1 MPEKDDRKRQQDA
14 DRAETRSS
22 ARDSKLRPDFSP
34 EDEFDEEDE
43 GTTLEEERELDAA
56 LADQTRDEVEVV
68 HYDDDEDALIIGADD
83 ENVTKDMAQYTE
95 DEEVRDEFAERQKLH
110 QGSKDLLM
118 KLREHHS
125 KTPDLTA
132 DDIDAAWDD
141 ANVGDETVGG
151 TAPTPD
157 QDQVDELGEAV
168 GLMYEDDEPLGI
180 QDKMREREQDRW
192 ELDPE
197 SAEDEEDEELDE
209 LDDLED
215 EDEFDDFDEFDDED
229 DYDDLDDEDD
239 YDDFDD
245 EDALDD
251 ELDY

>member
-1 MPEKDDRKRQQDA
+1 MSEKDDRKRQQDA

-34 EDEFDEEDE
+34 EDEFDEEDQ

-68 HYDDDEDALIIGADD
+68 YYDDDEDALIIGADD

-180 QDKMREREQDRW
+180 QDKMREREEERW

-197 SAEDEEDEELDE
+197 SADDEEDEELDE
-209 LDDLED
+209 DDLDDFD
-215 EDEFDDFDEFDDED
+215 EDDFDDFDEDDLDDFDE
-229 DYDDLDDEDD
+229 DDLDDEDD
-239 YDDFDD
+239 
-245 EDALDD
+245 

>member
-34 EDEFDEEDE
+34 EDEFDEEDQ

-68 HYDDDEDALIIGADD
+68 HYDEDEDALIIGADD

-180 QDKMREREQDRW
+180 QDKMREREEERW

-197 SAEDEEDEELDE
+197 SADDEEDEELDE
-209 LDDLED
+209 DDLDDFD
-215 EDEFDDFDEFDDED
+215 EDDFDDFDEDDLDDFDE
-229 DYDDLDDEDD
+229 DDLDDEDD
-239 YDDFDD
+239 
-245 EDALDD
+245 

>member
-34 EDEFDEEDE
+34 EDEFDEEDQ

-68 HYDDDEDALIIGADD
+68 YYDDDEDALIIGADD

-180 QDKMREREQDRW
+180 QDKMREREEERW

-197 SAEDEEDEELDE
+197 SADDEEDEELDE
-209 LDDLED
+209 DDLDDFD
-215 EDEFDDFDEFDDED
+215 EDDFDDFDEDDLDDFDE
-229 DYDDLDDEDD
+229 DDLDDEDD
-239 YDDFDD
+239 
-245 EDALDD
+245 

>member
-68 HYDDDEDALIIGADD
+68 YYDDDEDALIIGADD

-180 QDKMREREQDRW
+180 QDKMREREEERW

-197 SAEDEEDEELDE
+197 SADDEEDEELDE
-209 LDDLED
+209 DDLDDFD
-215 EDEFDDFDEFDDED
+215 EDDFDDFDEDDLDDFDE
-229 DYDDLDDEDD
+229 DDLDDEDD
-239 YDDFDD
+239 
-245 EDALDD
+245 